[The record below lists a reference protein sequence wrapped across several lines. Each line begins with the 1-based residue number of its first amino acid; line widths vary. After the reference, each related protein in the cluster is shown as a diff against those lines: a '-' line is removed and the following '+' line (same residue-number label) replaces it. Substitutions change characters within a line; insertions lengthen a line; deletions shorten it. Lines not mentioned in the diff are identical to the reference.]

1 MWASIWAHTSRDALF
16 ASVKYGF
23 NAFVWRLMIPSMM
36 RRWSVDFE
44 TPMALAAERIF
55 FHFYL
60 SITLNFSMSTTTF
73 VRPFLPGIRDDT
85 SAYTLPPASD
95 SLPRVHTRLIVR
107 KLTPNSK
114 RPNRNSYSARRCPS
128 VKFFY
133 ESGTNSPQT
142 PHRAPPRI
150 HSPKVQSR
158 ADLDRRTLDHLHYHR
173 LISRRK
179 HAHGQ
184 STGAFA
190 NGLKWR
196 LWFWQMTCKR
206 HFKDLHFRTT
216 NPKP

>member
-1 MWASIWAHTSRDALF
+1 
-16 ASVKYGF
+16 
-23 NAFVWRLMIPSMM
+23 MM

-95 SLPRVHTRLIVR
+95 FLPRVHTRLIVR

-173 LISRRK
+173 LDQQTQTCSWSIHWCLRK
-179 HAHGQ
+179 WLEMTAVIL
-184 STGAFA
+184 A
-190 NGLKWR
+190 NGLQKT
-196 LWFWQMTCKR
+196 FQGFAFS
-206 HFKDLHFRTT
+206 HH
-216 NPKP
+216 KP